1 VFALPGTTPCALA
14 RAGRRPL
21 IHRHQSGNLLFNESL
36 ATRLGLGIPRLSS
49 ANNPAATALAIVA
62 ILSIA
67 VGLERVIRFRRP
79 EKQLFDLNETLTRS
93 LGGQYM
99 QGYGQVFNAVMPL
112 TGDIEDMV

>member
-1 VFALPGTTPCALA
+1 MEEREGDWRMNWVERGLDYLATAALIA
-14 RAGRRPL
+14 AGVV
-21 IHRHQSGNLLFNESL
+21 GL